1 MDERIITNHELAED
15 TFETSI
21 RPDSI
26 DEYIGQTEVKEN
38 LAIFMKAAKMREET
52 LDHVLLYGPPGLG
65 KTTLAYIIANEMKS
79 VRSGASQ
86 LADIEVIDSHNA
98 WAELDE
104 KAKIIANLRK
114 ENPDVSLAELADLY
128 INQTGLSISK
138 SGVNHQM
145 KKIKEKANQYRLLDG
160 GDYNDN

>member
-65 KTTLAYIIANEMKS
+65 KTTLAYMPM
-79 VRSGASQ
+79 R
-86 LADIEVIDSHNA
+86 
-98 WAELDE
+98 
-104 KAKIIANLRK
+104 
-114 ENPDVSLAELADLY
+114 
-128 INQTGLSISK
+128 
-138 SGVNHQM
+138 
-145 KKIKEKANQYRLLDG
+145 
-160 GDYNDN
+160 